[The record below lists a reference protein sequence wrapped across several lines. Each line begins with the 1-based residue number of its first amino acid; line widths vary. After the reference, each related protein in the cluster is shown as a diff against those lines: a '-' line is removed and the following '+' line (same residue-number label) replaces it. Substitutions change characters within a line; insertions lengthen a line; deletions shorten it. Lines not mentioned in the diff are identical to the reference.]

1 MPVDPSQF
9 PGKSPLISDGLE
21 QQLKVLL
28 QKLTTSVEFICI
40 LEEDDKS
47 REMAAF
53 LNHLVSLSP
62 QLSCR
67 FLTRGEAPEL
77 DDALDAD
84 LLPATGITA
93 PGILPRMVFHG
104 IPGGKEINAFA
115 AAVLCAGGGAKPLDK
130 PTLKTIGKIKKPLSI
145 QICVSL
151 GCQHCAQLVSHAQR
165 IAWENPL
172 VTAHMIDA
180 NLYPE
185 LVKDYNIQRVPLTV
199 VNASAAFPG
208 GKTMAE
214 LLTLL
219 KKC

>member
-1 MPVDPSQF
+1 MSLDPNQF
-9 PGKSPLISDGLE
+9 PLKSPLISDALE

-28 QKLTTSVEFICI
+28 QKLTAPVEFVCI
-40 LEEDDKS
+40 LATDDKS

-53 LNHLVSLSP
+53 VNHLVSLSP
-62 QLSCR
+62 RLSCR
-67 FLTRGEAPEL
+67 FLAPGEAPEL
-77 DDALDAD
+77 DAALDAD
-84 LLPATGITA
+84 LLPATGVAA
-93 PGILPRMVFHG
+93 PGNLPRMVFHG

-130 PTLKTIGKIKKPLSI
+130 PTGKAIGKLKKPLSI
-145 QICVSL
+145 QVCVSL

-172 VTAHMIDA
+172 VSAHMIDA

-185 LVKDYNIQRVPLTV
+185 LVKEYNLQRVPLTV
-199 VNASAAFPG
+199 VNAAAAFPG